1 MVKKLIVKVPAI
13 KHPDGTISKAPDASW
28 SHDEIIEKA
37 GKKGQHGFILSD
49 GSFANRTQAAKVAK
63 DAEEVPKAGKRLHSH
78 ELRQALGLKK
88 AKV

>member
-1 MVKKLIVKVPAI
+1 MVLKVTKPAVKH
-13 KHPDGTISKAPDASW
+13 KDGTISKAPNASW

-37 GKKGQHGFILSD
+37 GKSGKHGFMLSD
-49 GSFANRTQAAKVAK
+49 GTFASRTKAAKVAEA
-63 DAEEVPKAGKRLHSH
+63 AEEVPKSAGKKLHAH

>member
-1 MVKKLIVKVPAI
+1 MVLKVTKPAVKH
-13 KHPDGTISKAPDASW
+13 KDGTISKAPNASW

-37 GKKGQHGFILSD
+37 GKSGKHGFMLSD
-49 GSFANRTQAAKVAK
+49 GTFASRTKAAKVAEAAK
-63 DAEEVPKAGKRLHSH
+63 EVPKSAGKKLHAH